1 MDGLTA
7 AGPRHSV
14 QICKKPDRKRPS
26 ARQLLDLTPSL
37 SVPRQERV
45 ELVLIDARFVVSG
58 CLEALQIC
66 RTARASSSTSHLTV
80 QEPPAAPYRDGAV
93 LVCKRCASDSSF
105 RCMFINCC
113 PTRIACRPTQR
124 RHGQHQLG
132 LVRAS
137 ECCWKRAPS
146 CRSGALPGIR

>member
-80 QEPPAAPYRDGAV
+80 QEPPAAPHRERESICNSFGRPVTNLQLTLARATLLTPRARLEAAICTPHSSVAICLLAV
-93 LVCKRCASDSSF
+93 YS
-105 RCMFINCC
+105 NCTV
-113 PTRIACRPTQR
+113 PTMI
-124 RHGQHQLG
+124 
-132 LVRAS
+132 VRTYMY
-137 ECCWKRAPS
+137 
-146 CRSGALPGIR
+146 